1 MRNAVFTIALAL
13 GMLPLA
19 GAGARAADANG
30 VTISHPWARA
40 TPGGSTISAAFL
52 EIKSEAGDKL
62 LSASSPI
69 AGRVEVHT
77 HIMEGDVMKMRRVDA
92 LDIEPGKVRV
102 LKPMGDHI
110 MLMDLKEPL
119 KEGGTVKMTLTFEK
133 AGAVDVEAP
142 IQAPGSM
149 GHEMGGKPADGAA
162 SGHDAHKHQ

>member
-62 LSASSPI
+62 VSASSPV

-92 LDIEPGKVRV
+92 LDIDPVETPFRANETLVGASEVGEAWVLRV
-102 LKPMGDHI
+102 W
-110 MLMDLKEPL
+110 
-119 KEGGTVKMTLTFEK
+119 V
-133 AGAVDVEAP
+133 
-142 IQAPGSM
+142 
-149 GHEMGGKPADGAA
+149 
-162 SGHDAHKHQ
+162 